1 MNMQIFKHNTLLVA
15 LLLGSILFF
24 TSCQKEDEIVYGL
37 TSTDVLT
44 PSINKNKPKTDA
56 QFIAVLYV
64 NLFQKA
70 ISTDDQIEVERL
82 VRSIG
87 DKRLAYELIISSYM
101 NDPEV
106 ILPSYSEMRADLD
119 KFIIETYERFYVR
132 QPTQLE
138 LEYFR
143 NYLENNT
150 TVTPEL
156 VYFAFAIADES
167 FFY

>member
-1 MNMQIFKHNTLLVA
+1 MKAYFYILLCSFI
-15 LLLGSILFF
+15 LLA
-24 TSCQKEDEIVYGL
+24 SCQKEAPIRYGL
-37 TSTDVLT
+37 KSTDILT
-44 PSINKNKPKTDA
+44 PSVNKNKPKSEA
-56 QFIAVLYV
+56 QYIAVLYV

-70 ISTDDQIEVERL
+70 ISTADQVEIERL
-82 VRSIG
+82 LRSIG

-101 NDPEV
+101 NDPQV
-106 ILPSYSEMRADLD
+106 VLPSNVEMRADLD

-132 QPTQLE
+132 PPSQLE
-138 LEYFR
+138 LEYFK

-156 VYFAFAIADES
+156 VYFAFAISDES